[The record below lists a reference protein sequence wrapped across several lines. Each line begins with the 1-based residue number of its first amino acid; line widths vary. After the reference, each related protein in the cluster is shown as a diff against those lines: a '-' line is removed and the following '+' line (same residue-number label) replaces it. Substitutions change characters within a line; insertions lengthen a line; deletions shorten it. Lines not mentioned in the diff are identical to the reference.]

1 MVITKEYIGKY
12 ENTNGLTQYYMINND
27 NYYGIEL
34 VEKNGAKIMSTSEWF
49 SESRESTL
57 ALVRL
62 LCLHGASSIHLS
74 EIIDNY
80 VK

>member
-1 MVITKEYIGKY
+1 MVISKEYIGKY
-12 ENTNGLTQYYMINND
+12 ENTNGSTQYYMINN
-27 NYYGIEL
+27 NCYYGIEL
-34 VEKNGAKIMSTSEWF
+34 VEEQNAKIVSTSEWV

-57 ALVRL
+57 ALVKL

-80 VK
+80 VE